1 MVEAGEVKKLVRLDE
16 GANDGSDPK
25 LSQCLGDLEYR
36 IHVEPDLESLRF
48 KGRCKIVFQAK

>member
-36 IHVEPDLESLRF
+36 IHVEPDLETLRL
-48 KGRCKIVFQAK
+48 KGRCKIVF